1 MAFTDSEIA
10 RMRVEL
16 GYNVMSNS
24 AVPYIQIT
32 NVFDQVIAQYALS
45 DVSTTSVTTVSE
57 PTAPT
62 PATIVV
68 ASATGISAGCS
79 LVVDVDSRREVVT
92 VQNVSGSSVTA
103 IFSKAHS
110 GTYPVSVDSGE
121 TIVRE
126 ILQQLADLNKTLSS
140 RMSAAGIKKVD
151 EIEFSDSKS
160 AWLEFTNARDYLRDQ
175 LASALGIANRNK
187 IRIPTTLEA
196 Y

>member
-1 MAFTDSEIA
+1 
-10 RMRVEL
+10 
-16 GYNVMSNS
+16 
-24 AVPYIQIT
+24 
-32 NVFDQVIAQYALS
+32 
-45 DVSTTSVTTVSE
+45 
-57 PTAPT
+57 
-62 PATIVV
+62 
-68 ASATGISAGCS
+68 
-79 LVVDVDSRREVVT
+79 VT

>member
-57 PTAPT
+57 PSTPT

-126 ILQQLADLNKTLSS
+126 ILQQLAELNKTLAS

>member
-57 PTAPT
+57 PSAPT

-126 ILQQLADLNKTLSS
+126 ILQQLAELNKTLAS